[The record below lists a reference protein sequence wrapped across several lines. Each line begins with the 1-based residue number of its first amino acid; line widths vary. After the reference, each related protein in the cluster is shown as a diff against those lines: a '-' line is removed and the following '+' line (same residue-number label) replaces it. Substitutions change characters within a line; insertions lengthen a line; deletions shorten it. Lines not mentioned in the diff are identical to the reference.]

1 MIQVD
6 IPATKRTVFGKCETR
21 RLRMVQKTPAI
32 MYSKGEDGI
41 ALQFDEAVLYKDL
54 LFIHGRNA
62 VVTLDI
68 EGDDRDKRH
77 VLVQEIQKHP
87 VVERV
92 LHVDFLEIELDKE
105 INFDV
110 AIRLTGEAKG
120 VELGG
125 RLQVPRQ
132 YVTLRGLPLDVPDE
146 IVADITE
153 LETGHK
159 GISCADLDIPAN
171 ITMLDDPATVCVR
184 IVEQ

>member
-6 IPATKRTVFGKCETR
+6 IPAAKRTVFGKGESR

-32 MYSKGEDGI
+32 LYSKGQDAI

-68 EGDDRDKRH
+68 EGDDKGKRH

-92 LHVDFLEIELDKE
+92 LHVDFLEIELDKQV
-105 INFDV
+105 NFNV
-110 AIRLTGEAKG
+110 ALRLTGEAKG
-120 VELGG
+120 VEIGG
-125 RLQVPRQ
+125 RLQVPKRQ
-132 YVTLRGLPLDVPDE
+132 VTLRGLPLDMPDE

-171 ITMLDDPATVCVR
+171 ITMLDDPATICVR
-184 IVEQ
+184 VVEQ